1 MRPQLL
7 DVDDAHA
14 DVGEELLEDEQREV
28 GEVLVVDGVELV
40 LRDQAEQVRHLDRD
54 GPLGLEQDAEALGE
68 VAEARH
74 VREHVV
80 GGDQIGRDAPG
91 PQRPRR
97 VRPEEG
103 DLGGHALLDGD
114 LGDVL
119 GRLDAEDRYA
129 VGLEVLQEIA
139 VVAGNLH
146 HLGRRGQP
154 EPRHHAVG
162 VLPAVLQPG
171 VGERREVG
179 VVAED
184 VLGALELV
192 ELHEQAAITDVDV
205 QRVERFLLVQV
216 FGANERVRQRREAE
230 IDERAG
236 DGLAAQAA
244 RARGHEAAFL
254 PSDSKRAICS
264 RVSAAASSPAC
275 CRRYQSTV
283 QRTPC
288 SRRSRGVQPSLARA
302 FEASTWSRAASWG
315 CSPASCSQRALAA
328 PELDQPIDHPGHRLG
343 VVHRRS
349 EVPGFGKA
357 GRALGQPLREQQVAR
372 ERLEHVLPGP
382 DRGGTPDHHRRA
394 GGEGPHAVGHEAI
407 LGPVAAADHVA
418 GPGRGHAG
426 RRGRA
431 AEVGSP
437 PRRGHE
443 LRAALAAAVGIVA
456 AEGVVFAVGPPPL
469 TVLVALVARHDDD
482 GAKRLGM
489 ARGFEHVRRAH
500 DVGLIGGDGVG
511 VGAADERLSGE
522 VEDDLGARLRDDG
535 VHDGAGPDVAEARI
549 DAPGEAGEREQARV
563 TSRAPAQGR

>member
-1 MRPQLL
+1 M
-7 DVDDAHA
+7 
-14 DVGEELLEDEQREV
+14 
-28 GEVLVVDGVELV
+28 VDGVELV

-97 VRPEEG
+97 VRAEEG

-184 VLGALELV
+184 VLGAFELV
-192 ELHEQAAITDVDV
+192 ELHQQAAIADVDV

-236 DGLAAQAA
+236 DRLAAQAA
-244 RARGHEAAFL
+244 RARSHEAAFL

-275 CRRYQSTV
+275 CRRYQSTD
-283 QRTPC
+283 QRRPS
-288 SRRSRGVQPSLARA
+288 SRRSRGVQPSLRARLRGIDLEQGGFVGLLA
-302 FEASTWSRAASWG
+302 GIVR
-315 CSPASCSQRALAA
+315 PAGAAA
-328 PELDQPIDHPGHRLG
+328 PELDQPVDHPGHRPG
-343 VVHRRS
+343 VVHRRP
-349 EVPGFGKA
+349 EVPGLGEA
-357 GRALGQPLREQQVAR
+357 GRAFGQPLREQQVAR

-394 GGEGPHAVGHEAI
+394 GARRRACSR
-407 LGPVAAADHVA
+407 
-418 GPGRGHAG
+418 GRGDPRPS
-426 RRGRA
+426 RR
-431 AEVGSP
+431 
-437 PRRGHE
+437 RR
-443 LRAALAAAVGIVA
+443 
-456 AEGVVFAVGPPPL
+456 
-469 TVLVALVARHDDD
+469 
-482 GAKRLGM
+482 
-489 ARGFEHVRRAH
+489 
-500 DVGLIGGDGVG
+500 
-511 VGAADERLSGE
+511 
-522 VEDDLGARLRDDG
+522 
-535 VHDGAGPDVAEARI
+535 
-549 DAPGEAGEREQARV
+549 
-563 TSRAPAQGR
+563 